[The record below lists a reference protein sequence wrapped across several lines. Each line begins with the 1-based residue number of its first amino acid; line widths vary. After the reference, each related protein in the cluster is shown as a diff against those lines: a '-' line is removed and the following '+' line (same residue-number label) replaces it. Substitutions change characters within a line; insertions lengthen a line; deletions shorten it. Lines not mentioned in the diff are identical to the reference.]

1 MFFNYQASSQVR
13 SWEQSDAR
21 LKFWTQNSCCHF
33 LPVLKRHAAKLKTGS
48 TGSCDQLARVPL
60 VLRGVL
66 ARVRDRTCERNSS
79 QPVFMWPFSPVFF
92 SLSYAGLRFTPLCRP
107 LNTDWTRKSHFF
119 RPVWP
124 SFSSRLSP
132 TRTCWWEMERQ
143 SRWINILPVFTTFL
157 AAVYPSALLEK
168 HTLFAAP

>member
-1 MFFNYQASSQVR
+1 MFLLPS
-13 SWEQSDAR
+13 EQPGSLLGAIWCS
-21 LKFWTQNSCCHF
+21 LEFWTQNSCCHF

-60 VLRGVL
+60 VLRRVL
-66 ARVRDRTCERNSS
+66 ARVRDRTCERNSF

-107 LNTDWTRKSHFF
+107 LTTDWTRKSHFF

-124 SFSSRLSP
+124 SFS
-132 TRTCWWEMERQ
+132 T
-143 SRWINILPVFTTFL
+143 
-157 AAVYPSALLEK
+157 ALESDSNLLVGNG
-168 HTLFAAP
+168 TSVSVN